1 MAVKQLC
8 NSLTSIVKDRE
19 ESLSDRYRVL
29 FEDSPISLWEEDFS
43 EVKIYLDSLRE
54 KGVSDFRAHFDQ
66 NPESIVNCAALVKVV
81 DVNKATLRLFGA
93 ESREVFF
100 WNLNSFFCE
109 DAYNTVRDEL
119 VAIAEGKTSFEAE
132 TVNMTLQKEKKHVFL
147 RWQAAPGYEYSLSK
161 VLVSIIDITA
171 RVEAQEELRR
181 AREEFIAILSHD
193 LKSPLASMMGYVQL
207 IERIVGDKEDLVHY
221 LQMIKEIG
229 GVMLNLIIN
238 IAETSRLES
247 HTLSCNFTDFSLI
260 GLFRELKRTFGA
272 LSIKHNISL
281 SFSCLPEAVIRV
293 DITKIRQVFHN
304 LIINAFKHTPDG
316 GSIEISSGY
325 VRKKKRILFEV
336 KDSGCGIPESEQE
349 KIFEKFVQGE
359 GAKKGTGLGLYIVK
373 KFLECHGSD
382 IEIESQP
389 GIGTSFRFSLAVAS
403 APGKHR
409 SLTIL

>member
-8 NSLTSIVKDRE
+8 NSLSSIVNDRE

-43 EVKIYLDSLRE
+43 EVKSYLDSLRK

-66 NPESIVNCAALVKVV
+66 NPQSIVNCAALVKVV

-247 HTLSCNFTDFSLI
+247 HTISCNFTDFSLI
-260 GLFRELKRTFGA
+260 ELFRELKRTFGA

-281 SFSCLPEAVIRV
+281 SFSCPPEAVIRV

-304 LIINAFKHTPDG
+304 LIINAFRHTPDG
-316 GSIEISSGY
+316 GSIEISGGY

-349 KIFEKFVQGE
+349 KVFEKYVQGE
-359 GAKKGTGLGLYIVK
+359 GARKGTGLGLYIVK

-382 IEIESQP
+382 IEIESQQ
-389 GIGTSFRFSLAVAS
+389 GSGTSFRFSLAVAS
-403 APGKHR
+403 APKKHR